1 MSAIVAAPSEAAAI
15 AAACPGVTIL
25 DPTGPLPA
33 EPVAIWLDG
42 LNAGDVAALEATLTP
57 RGRVDIAVAGT
68 RADGF
73 HDPPLVHLCR
83 GLIAGFGHAG
93 LTAAVRLLDQG

>member
-1 MSAIVAAPSEAAAI
+1 VSAIVAAPSEAAAI

-33 EPVAIWLDG
+33 EPVAVWLDD
-42 LNAGDVAALEATLTP
+42 LQPAEIATLEAALSA

-93 LTAAVRLLDQG
+93 LAAAVRLLDQG

>member
-1 MSAIVAAPSEAAAI
+1 MNAIVAALSEAAAI
-15 AAACPGVTIL
+15 AAAFPGATIL

-33 EPVAIWLDG
+33 EPVAIWLDD
-42 LNAGDVAALEATLTP
+42 LQPAEIAALEAALSP
-57 RGRVDIAVAGT
+57 RGRVDIAVSGA

-83 GLIAGFGHAG
+83 GLIAGFGSEG
-93 LTAAVRLLDQG
+93 LAAAVRLLDQA

>member
-1 MSAIVAAPSEAAAI
+1 MSAIVAALSEAAAI
-15 AAACPGVTIL
+15 AATCPGVTIL
-25 DPTGPLPA
+25 DPAGPLPA

-42 LNAGDVAALEATLTP
+42 FNAADVAALEATLTT
-57 RGRVDIAVAGT
+57 RGRVDVAVASA

-83 GLIAGFGHAG
+83 GLIAGFGSDG
-93 LTAAVRLLDQG
+93 LTAAVRLLDKG